1 MFLGPGLWIAG
12 RDPELSTPA
21 HSALDGAVGGTYV
34 RGVTSLVARPPDDS
48 SSDENLGAAV
58 SVGSPLPDANAAMA
72 PFVGLGAA
80 AFDAVRGGA
89 AVMAGWQPGQ
99 ELDPV
104 LGAAARWSEPAL
116 VEALDAI
123 GVSREALNRL
133 EVELVREGMAR
144 GLHTEQ
150 GRSGRDWVRVV
161 EGVHAPPPDAT
172 HAGRVVAIAT
182 AANTIA
188 AAGDSP
194 PSAPLVSAVAEGRLS
209 VVKGAQIAR
218 FVDDVAP
225 VADEQELSEVVTTMV
240 AAAVDAPES
249 SLRVAAPGESWL
261 ESWGLTSR
269 ELATVINQTRQ
280 VLKPSDLLAEE
291 ESAARRGRALHTLPG
306 PGGLTEFR
314 LTVEAEAAAVIDA
327 AVAALSA
334 PVPGPN
340 GEPDPRRAA
349 HRRADA
355 LMDVITRG
363 VEAGGK
369 VPRWSRAQLLV
380 TIDLDSLR
388 GVTDT
393 AGVTGTGQ
401 VLSAATVRRKACDA
415 GIIPMVLGTAGQAL
429 DVGREKRLFTE
440 AQRLAI
446 WRRDA
451 HCTFP
456 GCSVRAPWC
465 DLHHLVAW
473 ARGGRTDRLNCAL
486 LCQRHHTLVHDQGLT
501 ATVTAMGV
509 RWQLGP

>member
-1 MFLGPGLWIAG
+1 M
-12 RDPELSTPA
+12 
-21 HSALDGAVGGTYV
+21 
-34 RGVTSLVARPPDDS
+34 TSLVARPPEDS
-48 SSDENLGAAV
+48 SSDENLCAA
-58 SVGSPLPDANAAMA
+58 SGLGLPSTDADAVMA
-72 PFVGLGAA
+72 PFVGMGAA

-89 AVMAGWQPGQ
+89 AVMAAWQPGQ

-104 LGAAARWSEPAL
+104 LGAAARWSETAL
-116 VEALDAI
+116 IGALDAV
-123 GVSREALNRL
+123 GLSRAALDRL
-133 EVELVREGMAR
+133 EVELVREGLAR
-144 GLHTEQ
+144 GLHTAR
-150 GRSGRDWVRVV
+150 GHSAADWMRVV
-161 EGVHAPPPDAT
+161 EGVHASPPDRT
-172 HAGRVVAIAT
+172 HAGRVVAMAT
-182 AANTIA
+182 AANTA
-188 AAGDSP
+188 AASDDS
-194 PSAPLVSAVAEGRLS
+194 SLARTVVSAVSEGRLS
-209 VVKGAQIAR
+209 VVKGAQIVR

-225 VADEQELSEVVTTMV
+225 VADGQELSEVVSTMV
-240 AAAVDAPES
+240 AAAVDAPEAPS
-249 SLRVAAPGESWL
+249 RVTAPGESWL
-261 ESWGLTSR
+261 GSWGLTSR
-269 ELATVINQTRQ
+269 ELATVINKTRQ
-280 VLKPSDLLAEE
+280 VLKPNDLLAEE
-291 ESAARRGRALHTLPG
+291 EAAARRGRTLHTLPG
-306 PGGLTEFR
+306 PGGLTEYR

-340 GEPDPRRAA
+340 GEPDPRRAT

-380 TIDLDSLR
+380 TIDLESLR

-415 GIIPMVLGTAGQAL
+415 GIIPMVLGAAGQAL

-440 AQRLAI
+440 AQRLAT

-456 GCSVRAPWC
+456 GCTVRAPWC

-473 ARGGRTDRLNCAL
+473 ARGGKTDLLNCAL
-486 LCQRHHTLVHDQGLT
+486 LCQRHHTLVHEQELT

-509 RWQLGP
+509 RWQLRP